1 MLLVRVPFPSS
12 PPGSTRWS
20 MLTHGEIKQCRKVQ
34 QASAPHGLPGQA
46 RQRRRRKSFSRHV
59 QRFPGSLRTPSLRRS
74 RICGAPLTR
83 CTASGTRHSD
93 AQKIPFSQRP
103 CARVLPTAPKK
114 IRPRQQKRG
123 EAPKGACANHIRAAA
138 TNVAVCRC
146 FSAAAR
152 HSRGRARLPALHRG
166 THHRLLPRWL
176 SPRTGFPQSTARR
189 CFARSPPTLFALST
203 LRADRSFCRSTGA
216 PGPPGSGSHSIRA
229 RAPHPA
235 AVFRKCPRERRPL
248 GASGFCTG
256 NENEDDCQAYKS
268 QKKRRLPNLP
278 TRGRSKACPCQSWR
292 PSSGAPVPLSSPS

>member
-1 MLLVRVPFPSS
+1 
-12 PPGSTRWS
+12 

-292 PSSGAPVPLSSPS
+292 PSSGAPVPLSSPSYFKQIPG